1 MKLKSL
7 LIGAVL
13 VGTTLGCSSPQKI
26 MLNDGTVIET
36 RDEVDYDKKTG
47 FYEYEDRDGK
57 EAKVNSTEIKMIE
70 EKN

>member
-7 LIGAVL
+7 LVGAVL
-13 VGTTLGCSSPQKI
+13 VVSTLGCSSPQKI
-26 MLNDGTVIET
+26 LLNDGTVIET

-47 FYEYEDRDGK
+47 FYEYEDQDGK
-57 EAKVNSTEIKMIE
+57 EAIVNSSEIKIIE

>member
-1 MKLKSL
+1 MELKTL
-7 LIGAVL
+7 LIAAIL
-13 VGTTLGCSSPQKI
+13 LGTTLGCSSPQKI

-47 FYEYEDRDGK
+47 FYEYENTEGK
-57 EAKVNSTEIKMIE
+57 EVIVNSTEIKMIE